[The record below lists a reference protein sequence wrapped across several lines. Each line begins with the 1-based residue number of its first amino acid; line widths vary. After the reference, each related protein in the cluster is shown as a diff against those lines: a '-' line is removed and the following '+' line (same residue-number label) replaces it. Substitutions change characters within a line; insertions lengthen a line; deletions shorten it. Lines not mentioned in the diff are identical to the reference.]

1 MRAPRNAAL
10 LVLACAAALA
20 LLTAGFV
27 THAPNRLVSGAPV
40 LLWRAAG
47 MVRAGGVAGLCAAL
61 AAAAFLPAGK
71 RISAAVI
78 AAASLL
84 LLLVIDTAGTAARE
98 FAAHAPPAARVGL
111 GAAFW
116 ISGLCAALAVVDAL
130 QRLRAS
136 PALRFCVAAALA
148 ACVTALAAG
157 GRLDALSLAREYM
170 VRRDAFAS
178 ELARHCALVLGSVAP
193 ALIIGVPL
201 GILAARRPGARG
213 PLFAALNMVE
223 TVPSVALF
231 GLLIAPL
238 AALGLSGVGPAP
250 AIIALT
256 LYALLPVARNTQ
268 AGILSADPASV
279 EAATGMGMTPPQIF
293 WRVELPLG
301 LPVFVAGLRIVV
313 VQTIGLAAVAALIG
327 AGGLGTFIFQGI
339 GQYAI
344 DLVLLGAVPT
354 IGLALAADFVLAM
367 MVERMGRRRG

>member
-1 MRAPRNAAL
+1 M
-10 LVLACAAALA
+10 
-20 LLTAGFV
+20 
-27 THAPNRLVSGAPV
+27 
-40 LLWRAAG
+40 
-47 MVRAGGVAGLCAAL
+47 
-61 AAAAFLPAGK
+61 
-71 RISAAVI
+71 
-78 AAASLL
+78 
-84 LLLVIDTAGTAARE
+84 
-98 FAAHAPPAARVGL
+98 
-111 GAAFW
+111 
-116 ISGLCAALAVVDAL
+116 VDAL

-148 ACVTALAAG
+148 ACVVALAAS

-223 TVPSVALF
+223 TVPSIALF

-238 AALGLSGVGPAP
+238 AAIGLAGVGPAP

-268 AGILSADPASV
+268 AGILERRSGFGRSGHRHGHDAAADLLAGR
-279 EAATGMGMTPPQIF
+279 AAAGIA
-293 WRVELPLG
+293 G
-301 LPVFVAGLRIVV
+301 LLAGLRIVV

-327 AGGLGTFIFQGI
+327 AGGLGTFVFQGI